1 MLNKGPHSIKLSS
14 HQDLDI
20 SSSIVPRTTSLLVYN
35 TLVDIPSLE
44 QEESREVASDYTIE
58 CLRFLI

>member
-14 HQDLDI
+14 YQDLDI
-20 SSSIVPRTTSLLVYN
+20 SSSIVLRTTSLLVYN

-44 QEESREVASDYTIE
+44 QEES
-58 CLRFLI
+58 